1 MPFLRGLLRR
11 LQARALSNK
20 LWSHYTSRQR
30 LVGKGLASRLL
41 PDLPLSETPGMIARS
56 LKENAS
62 WLP

>member
-1 MPFLRGLLRR
+1 MESLY
-11 LQARALSNK
+11 LSAK
-20 LWSHYTSRQR
+20 VCRQR
-30 LVGKGLASRLL
+30 LVGKGLARLL